1 MILIRHGQSEFN
13 VRFAETRV
21 DPMIRDP
28 HLTALGR
35 QQIADGAARIKAG
48 FGDRLTRIV
57 TSPYTRTL
65 QSAAILAEH
74 LDLPVEIDAT
84 VGEYAKFTCD
94 VGSPRRELEAQWP
107 HLDFADLAEEWW
119 PYDEEDH
126 HVDARARTF
135 RQRMAIDA
143 KWPETLVVSH
153 WGFIRALTGHPVLNA
168 AILKL
173 DPTAAHPHGADL
185 VSQPDL

>member
-28 HLTALGR
+28 HLTDLGR
-35 QQIADGAARIKAG
+35 QQIADGAAHIKTHFA
-48 FGDRLTRIV
+48 DRLTRIV

-74 LDLPVEIDAT
+74 LDLPVLIDAT

-94 VGSPRRELEAQWP
+94 IGTPRRQLESLWP
-107 HLDFADLAEEWW
+107 DLDFGELPDIWW
-119 PYDEEDH
+119 PEDEEDH

-135 RQRMAIDA
+135 RSRMAIDTQ
-143 KWPETLVVSH
+143 WPETLVVSH

-168 AILKL
+168 AILRL

-185 VSQPDL
+185 VSPPDV